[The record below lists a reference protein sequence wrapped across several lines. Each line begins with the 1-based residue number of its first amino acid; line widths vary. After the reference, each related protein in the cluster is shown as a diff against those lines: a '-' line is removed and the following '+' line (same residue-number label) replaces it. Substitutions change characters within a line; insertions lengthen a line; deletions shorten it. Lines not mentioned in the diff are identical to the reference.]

1 MKTLKGK
8 GIASDFL
15 SFVEQTISD
24 CYKVKTSKA
33 FKEDKSAGRQR
44 VEYKSQGKQLV
55 YSFDVNTAGIA
66 QVFPF
71 FKDAKGLKSVSDY
84 IVFTNRKSDSQ
95 PFILIFELKKSEFP
109 KQQLIASSEFCQFI
123 IQRINTVFKQEFK
136 PIIRMIGLVE
146 KMKTATRID
155 KQEYNN
161 GILYTPLRTLDISK
175 LLK

>member
-1 MKTLKGK
+1 MAGE
-8 GIASDFL
+8 FL

-33 FKEDKSAGRQR
+33 FKEDKSTGRQR
-44 VEYKSQGKQLV
+44 VEYKSRGKQLV

-71 FKDAKGLKSVSDY
+71 FKNIKGLKSVSDY
-84 IVFTNRKSDSQ
+84 IVFTNRKSDLQ
-95 PFILIFELKKSEFP
+95 PFILIFELKKSEYP
-109 KQQLIASSEFCQFI
+109 KQQLMASLEFCQYI
-123 IQRINTVFKQEFK
+123 IQRINTVFKQDFK
-136 PIIRMIGLVE
+136 PVIRMIGLVE

-155 KQEYNN
+155 KLEYNN
-161 GILYTPLRTLDISK
+161 DILYTPLRTLDISK